1 MTAWS
6 LDGVSL
12 LAHGVHYALVA
23 VGLLGLAWLLAP
35 QVVPGAAGVLPRD
48 DHARR
53 VAALREAV
61 ATGRLL
67 TVGPTTVCARPPAT
81 LALHLP
87 LALVASAAAAG
98 VHAAMAPAHLRVL
111 PLFGLFFVAAT
122 VVHLAWVA
130 AVLHRPSRALLQ
142 AGIVLNL
149 GLVGLWLLT
158 RTWGLPLGLMPA
170 PEAVGPWDLA
180 AAAWELV
187 VVAACAALLRA
198 VPPTAY
204 AGLRLPPWVDWH
216 RGATAL
222 AALSPVVL
230 LVLTLS
236 GAHG

>member
-6 LDGVSL
+6 LDTVSL

-23 VGLLGLAWLLAP
+23 VGLVGVAWLLAP
-35 QVVPGAAGVLPRD
+35 QLVPGASGLLPRD

-53 VAALREAV
+53 VAALRESV

-67 TVGPTTVCARPPAT
+67 TAGPTTACARPPLT
-81 LALHLP
+81 HALHLP
-87 LALVASAAAAG
+87 LAVVASAAAAG
-98 VHAAMAPAHLRVL
+98 VHAAMGPAHLRVAPAL
-111 PLFGLFFVAAT
+111 GLFFVMT
-122 VVHLAWVA
+122 TLLQLAWAA
-130 AVLHRPSRALLQ
+130 AVLHRPTRGLLQ

-158 RTWGLPLGLMPA
+158 RTWGLPLGLLPA

-180 AAAWELV
+180 AATWELL
-187 VVAACAALLRA
+187 VVAASAALLRA

-222 AALSPVVL
+222 AVLSPVVL
-230 LVLTLS
+230 LALTL
-236 GAHG
+236 GGGHT

>member
-6 LDGVSL
+6 LESVSL
-12 LAHGVHYALVA
+12 HAHGVHYALVA
-23 VGLLGLAWLLAP
+23 VGLVGLAWLLAP

-53 VAALREAV
+53 VAALREAA

-67 TVGPTTVCARPPAT
+67 TVGPTTACARPAVT
-81 LALHLP
+81 AALHLP

-98 VHAAMAPAHLRVL
+98 VHAAMGPAHLRTL
-111 PLFGLFFVAAT
+111 PVFGVFFVVAT
-122 VVHLAWVA
+122 VVQLAWAA
-130 AVLHRPSRALLQ
+130 AVLQRPSRTLLH

-158 RTWGLPLGLMPA
+158 RTWGLPLGLMPE

-216 RGATAL
+216 RGATAV
-222 AALSPVVL
+222 AVLSPL
-230 LVLTLS
+230 LLLGLTL
-236 GAHG
+236 GGGHG

>member
-6 LDGVSL
+6 LDSVSL

-61 ATGRLL
+61 AAGRLL
-67 TVGPTTVCARPPAT
+67 TVGPTTACARPPST

-87 LALVASAAAAG
+87 VAVVASAAAAG
-98 VHAAMAPAHLRVL
+98 VHAAMAPAHLR
-111 PLFGLFFVAAT
+111 PAPAIGAFFVVAA
-122 VVHLAWVA
+122 VGQLAWVA
-130 AVLHRPSRALLQ
+130 AVLHRPDRELLRW
-142 AGIVLNL
+142 GIVLNL
-149 GLVGLWLLT
+149 GLVALWLLT
-158 RTWGLPLGLMPA
+158 RTWGLPLGLVPG
-170 PEAVGPWDLA
+170 PEPVGPWDLA
-180 AAAWELV
+180 AATWELV

-222 AALSPVVL
+222 AVLSPVL
-230 LVLTLS
+230 LLALTLS

>member
-6 LDGVSL
+6 LDSVSL

-23 VGLLGLAWLLAP
+23 VGLVGVAWLLAP
-35 QVVPGAAGVLPRD
+35 QLAPGAAGLLPRD

-67 TVGPTTVCARPPAT
+67 TAGPTTARAHPPLH

-87 LALVASAAAAG
+87 LAVVASTAAAG
-98 VHAAMAPAHLRVL
+98 VHAAMGPAHLRVA
-111 PLFGLFFVAAT
+111 PVFGLFFIVATLLQLTWA
-122 VVHLAWVA
+122 A
-130 AVLHRPSRALLQ
+130 AVLRRPGRGLLHT
-142 AGIVLNL
+142 GIALNL

-170 PEAVGPWDLA
+170 PEAVGAWDLA

-216 RGATAL
+216 RGATAV
-222 AALSPVVL
+222 AVLSPVVL
-230 LVLTLS
+230 LVLTLGGS
-236 GAHG
+236 HG

>member
-6 LDGVSL
+6 LESVSL
-12 LAHGVHYALVA
+12 LAHGVHYALVG

-35 QVVPGAAGVLPRD
+35 QLVPGAAGVLPRD

-53 VAALREAV
+53 VAALREAA

-67 TVGPTTVCARPPAT
+67 TVGPTTACARPPRT
-81 LALHLP
+81 LSLHLP
-87 LALVASAAAAG
+87 LAVVASAAAAG
-98 VHAAMAPAHLRVL
+98 VHAAMGPAHLRTL
-111 PLFGLFFVAAT
+111 PVFGVFFVVAT
-122 VVHLAWVA
+122 VVQLTWAA
-130 AVLHRPSRALLQ
+130 AVLRSPSRPLLHL
-142 AGIVLNL
+142 GIVLNL
-149 GLVGLWLLT
+149 GFVGLWLLT
-158 RTWGLPLGLMPA
+158 RTWGLPLGLMPV

-204 AGLRLPPWVDWH
+204 AGLRLPPWADWH
-216 RGATAL
+216 RGATAV

-230 LVLTLS
+230 LVLSLS